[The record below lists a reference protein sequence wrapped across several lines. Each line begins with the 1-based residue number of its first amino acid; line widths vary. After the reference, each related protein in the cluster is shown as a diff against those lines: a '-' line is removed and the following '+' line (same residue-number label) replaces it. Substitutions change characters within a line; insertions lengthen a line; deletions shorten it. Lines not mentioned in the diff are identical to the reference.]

1 MEPTFWQ
8 SVLPIL
14 VVLAILGTGAVMV
27 YGVVQMVGAGKE
39 AALGDP
45 AAEMA
50 RAKRSNQLMQYR
62 IVLQAIA
69 IGLFLLMLSMRG

>member
-14 VVLAILGTGAVMV
+14 VVLAILATGAVMV
-27 YGVVQMVGAGKE
+27 YGVVQMVGAGKK
-39 AALGDP
+39 AAMGD
-45 AAEMA
+45 ATGEIT

-69 IGLFLLMLSMRG
+69 IGLFLLMLSMKG